1 MQDAEYHINRN
12 LALRGYVELNE
23 FYEFLGLE
31 PTAFG
36 SEVGWSTEAGA
47 QWYGY
52 SWIDFYHEY
61 YESDDPDIPSYYTIC
76 TPFGPTADFMMYY

>member
-1 MQDAEYHINRN
+1 MTNRN
-12 LALRGYVELNE
+12 LALRESVSLNE

-31 PTAFG
+31 PTTFG
-36 SEVGWSTEAGA
+36 DGVGWSLELGA
-47 QWYGY
+47 KWYGY

-76 TPFGPTADFMMYY
+76 VPFGPSADFLEYY